1 MIGFEERSPLST
13 EKSEQAANDTNK
25 ITEKFEKNG
34 YDIFI
39 KCLLGM

>member
-1 MIGFEERSPLST
+1 MIGFEEWGPLST
-13 EKSEQAANDTNK
+13 EKSEKAANDPNK
-25 ITEKFEKNG
+25 RTEKFEKNG